1 MSFCNFEIRNPNPD
15 ATVRTCSC
23 CQITQPL
30 RCRKIRKIAKDC
42 FLKEIYQNCAA
53 GRWPSIIQTKR
64 KVYFDRVDSSP
75 FPQKRMSLTSCL
87 SVCKTFISICFS
99 YTTVSQLE
107 PRIICILARVTK
119 NMKVQQIFLR
129 NPPLFPILNQ
139 NRKSL
144 KIIINEVLGKSLPT

>member
-1 MSFCNFEIRNPNPD
+1 MKMSFCNFEIRNPNPD
-15 ATVRTCSC
+15 ATVLVTFSNHATFCAFENFA
-23 CQITQPL
+23 
-30 RCRKIRKIAKDC
+30 KIAKDC

-99 YTTVSQLE
+99 YTTVS
-107 PRIICILARVTK
+107 
-119 NMKVQQIFLR
+119 
-129 NPPLFPILNQ
+129 
-139 NRKSL
+139 
-144 KIIINEVLGKSLPT
+144 